1 MRIVLTLV
9 MLLAATAAL
18 ADEQQGK
25 RVFDHIC
32 VYCHGPGVWGTN
44 RLAKRYDKDHAL
56 LESRTDLSVQA
67 IRTIVRVGVGSMP
80 PMRRTEV
87 SDADLDAVAAYL
99 TGKSR

>member
-1 MRIVLTLV
+1 MRVALTLV
-9 MLLAATAAL
+9 LLLAAGAAL
-18 ADEQQGK
+18 ADEQRGK
-25 RVFDHIC
+25 QVFDHIC

-99 TGKSR
+99 TRKSR

>member
-1 MRIVLTLV
+1 MLVL
-9 MLLAATAAL
+9 LLAAEAAF
-18 ADEQQGK
+18 AEQEQQGK

-56 LESRTDLSVQA
+56 LESRTDLSPQA

-99 TGKSR
+99 TRKSR